1 LQHVLGSGQVHAVH
15 VSRVGGTRLEPFLA
29 APWLDATAGVSQRSH
44 LPQRHVVEHIYDL
57 HSFLDEV
64 HRVVKP
70 IGLFYVSLPCY
81 NSIFVKNDPDWIGL
95 YPQQHFWHFTE
106 KTLTSLMK
114 MHGVK
119 LADIAIVRS
128 KNYLP
133 VESRT
138 GVLYPTKIAVKKLIN
153 LTVKTFK
160 LGDLIDAFYQ
170 AA

>member
-1 LQHVLGSGQVHAVH
+1 M
-15 VSRVGGTRLEPFLA
+15 
-29 APWLDATAGVSQRSH
+29 
-44 LPQRHVVEHIYDL
+44 
-57 HSFLDEV
+57 
-64 HRVVKP
+64 
-70 IGLFYVSLPCY
+70 
-81 NSIFVKNDPDWIGL
+81 FVKNDPNWIGW

-114 MHGVK
+114 VHGFK

-133 VESRT
+133 IESRT
-138 GVLYPTKIAVKKLIN
+138 GVLYPAKIAVKKLIN